1 MKYEKKKLFCCFV
14 DFSKAFD
21 SVWRIGLWR
30 KLINTHVNGKFLRV
44 LQNMYSDIKSCVT
57 IRGDDSP
64 FFCSNRGVRQGDNIS
79 PVMFSLFL
87 NDLED
92 HLISD
97 RINGIP
103 IECADEQL
111 FFYIR
116 IFILLYADDTVILS
130 DNEEDFQKSL
140 NSFASYCKEWKLKI
154 NETKTKIIIFGA
166 RKTNIFSFKL
176 ENHTLEIV
184 DSYKYLG
191 TFFSQSRSFLNAR
204 KHIAEQAKKAM
215 HLLQMRVKKSFFTR
229 RSPTQAV

>member
-103 IECADEQL
+103 IECGDELL

-140 NSFASYCKEWKLKI
+140 NSFASYCKE
-154 NETKTKIIIFGA
+154 
-166 RKTNIFSFKL
+166 
-176 ENHTLEIV
+176 
-184 DSYKYLG
+184 
-191 TFFSQSRSFLNAR
+191 
-204 KHIAEQAKKAM
+204 
-215 HLLQMRVKKSFFTR
+215 
-229 RSPTQAV
+229 